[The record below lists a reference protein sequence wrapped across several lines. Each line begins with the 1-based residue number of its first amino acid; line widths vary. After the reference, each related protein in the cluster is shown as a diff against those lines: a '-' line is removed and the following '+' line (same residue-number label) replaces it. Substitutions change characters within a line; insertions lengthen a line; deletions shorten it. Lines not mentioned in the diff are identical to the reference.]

1 MQLSIETLID
11 VQHGFVF
18 GDWHYPDGGAYGPL
32 SGAYVTLLMIHR
44 GAARVFYDG
53 AERTLVTGE
62 CAVIVNRTSLH
73 ILYQKYIRTHVSW
86 CEARPAAVMRR
97 AAAPEAPLA
106 RKLEISERLL
116 QLQKLGIDLGL
127 ESASTRNGFRN
138 ALGLAVF
145 GAYAFESKLIDE
157 QQRIPNGLLKVR
169 SHIDEHF
176 STECNVAQ
184 LAEIATLTPTYL
196 VAAFARHFGITPIRY
211 LWEVRA
217 AHARR
222 LLLHTNLT
230 AADISFRCGY
240 KTPYHFSRHIKQIYG
255 LSPKSLRESKGYRPP
270 SNALEDVQ
278 DLVF

>member
-1 MQLSIETLID
+1 MSIETLID

-18 GDWHYPDGGAYGPL
+18 GEWHYSDGGAYGPL

-62 CAVIVNRTSLH
+62 CAVIVNRASLH
-73 ILYQKYIRTHVSW
+73 IVYQKYIRTHVSW
-86 CEARPAAVMRR
+86 CEARPAALTRR
-97 AAAPEAPLA
+97 ATAADAPLA

-145 GAYAFESKLIDE
+145 GAYAFESKLIEE
-157 QQRIPNGLLKVR
+157 QQRIPNGLLRVKTY
-169 SHIDEHF
+169 IDENF
-176 STECNVAQ
+176 ASECTVRQ
-184 LAEIATLTPTYL
+184 LADIGALTPTYL
-196 VAAFARHFGITPIRY
+196 VASFARHFGITPIRH
-211 LWEVRA
+211 LWGVRA

-230 AADISFRCGY
+230 ASDISFRCGY
-240 KTPYHFSRHIKQIYG
+240 KSPYHFSRHIKQVYG
-255 LSPKSLRESKGYRPP
+255 LSPKALRESKAYRQP
-270 SNALEDVQ
+270 SNALEEVKDV
-278 DLVF
+278 VY